1 MTRRKTRQMSACF
14 HVCFLKIPWLL
25 LKKSCQWNQ
34 WWWRWRWCWRGWWR
48 WFCREIIKTSF
59 MYVIL
64 SDSLIYMLIK
74 KCILKCVLFLFL
86 TGLFDL
92 LGFYWKI
99 LKNWLI
105 MLSLKTTCWC
115 YESSHVSKAIHFK
128 VLVLT

>member
-34 WWWRWRWCWRGWWR
+34 WWWRWRWCSRGWWR
-48 WFCREIIKTSF
+48 WFCREIIKINF

-74 KCILKCVLFLFL
+74 KCILKYVLFLFL
-86 TGLFDL
+86 TGLSDL
-92 LGFYWKI
+92 VGFYWKI

-105 MLSLKTTCWC
+105 MLSLKTTYWC